1 MTVPRLRTP
10 NIGCSFHIRIFAYLI
25 FVWAIAG
32 SFHCRFIFIFIRREK
47 KNLHLRECFYTL
59 APSFDLARVHNFREQ
74 DWKKQQKYLS
84 ATRAWNK
91 KTTDGM
97 KTSTR
102 KCHLHEKRRRW
113 SLLRLIIWCKC
124 YVFPFWSLFNSL
136 VFVSLLLD
144 SVGFSHRTKSRLRT
158 SVLLA
163 VLLSIRLVQM
173 RLTVANHV
181 AFGLFPLHR
190 AIHVFRVDYFQ
201 IPMLNACPDDFC
213 SVRMVYLPIHSFIDH
228 IIFNNFVSSQIR
240 SYSLLLSLFPSLWSE
255 LIRTSAAN
263 LSNHS
268 HTFV

>member
-1 MTVPRLRTP
+1 MALSVCSPLCACACARLWTP
-10 NIGCSFHIRIFAYLI
+10 NISCSFHIRIFAYLI

-124 YVFPFWSLFNSL
+124 YVFPFWCHCSIRRFLFHFYWIPLASHTVQNHVSERLFCLLSCSLFDSYKCVWL
-136 VFVSLLLD
+136 LQIMLRLAHFHYIVQYMFFVS
-144 SVGFSHRTKSRLRT
+144 T
-158 SVLLA
+158 
-163 VLLSIRLVQM
+163 I
-173 RLTVANHV
+173 
-181 AFGLFPLHR
+181 
-190 AIHVFRVDYFQ
+190 FRYR
-201 IPMLNACPDDFC
+201 C
-213 SVRMVYLPIHSFIDH
+213 
-228 IIFNNFVSSQIR
+228 
-240 SYSLLLSLFPSLWSE
+240 
-255 LIRTSAAN
+255 
-263 LSNHS
+263 
-268 HTFV
+268 